1 MSTVDAKKLMKA
13 EKEAAKHSAARNQIS
28 KGTNLFFNIVLILG
42 CLLTLFP
49 LWIII
54 VSSITSEV
62 ALTTYGYRIWPLEF
76 SVNAYTYLFRDGSVI
91 LTAYKNTLIATL
103 SGTVLS
109 VITVGL
115 YSYAL
120 SRPDFKYKK
129 FFTFFSFF
137 TMLFGG
143 GMVSYY
149 NMCRSVLGLKDTVY
163 ALFLPMSFS
172 AYWVIIMRTFYQSSV
187 PEAIIESARIDG
199 SGEWRTLLQIVCPL
213 AIPGFATV
221 ALFSAIGIWND
232 FRNCLLLNDKAQFFN
247 LQYTI
252 YQTMNNLRFLKENAS
267 RMGGVNVS
275 NLPAETFRMAM
286 AVVTVGPII
295 MAYPFFQ
302 RYFVKGLTV
311 GAVKG

>member
-221 ALFSAIGIWND
+221 ALFSAIGILND